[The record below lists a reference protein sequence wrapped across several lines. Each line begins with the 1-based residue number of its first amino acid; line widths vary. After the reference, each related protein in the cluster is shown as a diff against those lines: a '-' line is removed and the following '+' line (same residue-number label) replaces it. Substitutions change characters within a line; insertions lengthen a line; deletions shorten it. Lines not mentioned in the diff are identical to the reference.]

1 MVTDRPLTDSL
12 TALLYYRFQVLCSH
26 VGGNII
32 IIVLEH
38 LFCQCSKKEVSQERD
53 RKKFDFV
60 TSTNYRF
67 CSDIVYYNLNK
78 QMLKDVKYIFLVK
91 CVHYLGY

>member
-1 MVTDRPLTDSL
+1 MVTDSSLTGSL

-38 LFCQCSKKEVSQERD
+38 LFCQPVKTLVSNKYHTEAPAL
-53 RKKFDFV
+53 
-60 TSTNYRF
+60 
-67 CSDIVYYNLNK
+67 IVPA
-78 QMLKDVKYIFLVK
+78 Q
-91 CVHYLGY
+91 

>member
-38 LFCQCSKKEVSQERD
+38 LFCQQTKMKCPRRGTECYLFGKVFKACKNGSPPKEKSLEIYI
-53 RKKFDFV
+53 
-60 TSTNYRF
+60 S
-67 CSDIVYYNLNK
+67 IV
-78 QMLKDVKYIFLVK
+78 
-91 CVHYLGY
+91 